1 MPKYIFCINCGSSS
15 IKFALY
21 YLGAH
26 EELIVQ
32 GEAENIG
39 LSDGWLWL
47 NDGGGKRLSDLKA
60 PLPDNNRA
68 IKLIFQQVVEKHNF
82 PTPDAVGHR
91 LAHGGPDHLAPEIV
105 TPALMKELNALISLA
120 PIHLPGEL
128 SCIEAVS
135 EHYPQLKQ
143 VVCFDTFFHHQMP
156 DMGKLLPLDHHLKH
170 EGIHRY
176 GFHGLSYEYIISVLG
191 SSTRGRVIIAHL
203 GSGSSM
209 TALKEG
215 APQDTTMGFSPLGGL
230 MMGTRCGDLDPGII
244 LYLMAE
250 KGYDHSRLQDLLY
263 HHSGLMGVSGASS
276 DMKILLEK
284 RNGEPNAAKAVE
296 LFCYTARKYIGA
308 LSAVLGGVDM
318 LVFTGGIG
326 ERAAP
331 IRWMICHGLEFLGIV
346 LDPHHNDAHADI
358 ISANSARCIVRV
370 IPTNEDVM
378 IARHTRAILFKSNG
392 GKES

>member
-1 MPKYIFCINCGSSS
+1 MSNHYFCINCGSSS

-21 YLGAH
+21 SVGAH

-32 GEAENIG
+32 GAAERIG
-39 LSDGWLWL
+39 LSDGWIWL
-47 NDGGGKRLSDLKA
+47 NDGAGKRLSDLKA
-60 PLPDNNRA
+60 QFPDNNRA
-68 IKLIFQQVVEKHNF
+68 IELIFKQVIEKHNF
-82 PTPDAVGHR
+82 PAPDAVGHR

-105 TPALMKELNALISLA
+105 TPSLMKELNALISLA

-156 DMGKLLPLDHHLKH
+156 EMGKLLPLDYHLKQ

-176 GFHGLSYEYIISVLG
+176 GFHGLSYEYITGVLGTSVL
-191 SSTRGRVIIAHL
+191 GRVIIAHL

-209 TALKEG
+209 TALKDG

-244 LYLMAE
+244 LYLMNE
-250 KGYDHSRLQDLLY
+250 KGYNLSRLQDLLY
-263 HHSGLMGVSGASS
+263 HHSGLMGVSGTSS
-276 DMKILLEK
+276 DMKTLLDH
-284 RNGEPNAAKAVE
+284 RVSTPQAAQAIA
-296 LFCYTARKYIGA
+296 LYCYTVRKYIGA
-308 LSAVLGGVDM
+308 LSTVLGGLDM
-318 LVFTGGIG
+318 LIFTGGIG
-326 ERAAP
+326 ERAVP
-331 IRWMICHGLEFLGIV
+331 VRWMICHGLEFLGVV
-346 LDPHHNDAHADI
+346 LDPHNNDADADV
-358 ISANSARCIVRV
+358 ISATHARCIVRV
-370 IPTNEDVM
+370 IPANEDIM
-378 IARHTRAILFKSNG
+378 IARHAREILFKSNG